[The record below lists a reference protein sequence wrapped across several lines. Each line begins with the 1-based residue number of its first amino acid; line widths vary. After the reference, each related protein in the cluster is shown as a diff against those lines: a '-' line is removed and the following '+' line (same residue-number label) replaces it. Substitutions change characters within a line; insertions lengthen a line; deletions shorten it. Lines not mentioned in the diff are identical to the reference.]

1 MMEEISAHFYKHK
14 IIMKRRPA
22 DLAWIFLHP
31 LIGLLS
37 IGLLVFFI
45 ISKGAPIDS
54 MLFVF
59 VGVTMWNF
67 YDLSQRAITYAIT
80 MDIWNTCLKHGFS
93 GKSAVK
99 HFIVGNSI
107 FGLYSSTIAFV
118 LVGVIGFFIF
128 GFNIFAAGPYLLNLF
143 TVFVFA
149 ISIGLMIDALMLAYG
164 EKYLSLVWML
174 TGLVMI
180 FSGVYYPVGIL
191 PHPISDI
198 AYALPS
204 THAINSMRSALM
216 GTGSEL
222 IEFGVGFGISLI
234 YFSVGCFLFSKG
246 LKKGY
251 TNGTITKY

>member
-118 LVGVIGFFIF
+118 LVGVVGFFLF
-128 GFNIFAAGPYLLNLF
+128 GFNIFAAGPYLMNLL
-143 TVFVFA
+143 TVFIFA
-149 ISIGLMIDALMLAYG
+149 VAIGLMIDSLMLAQG
-164 EKYLSLVWML
+164 EKYLSLVWMV
-174 TGLVMI
+174 TGIVMI
-180 FSGVYYPVGIL
+180 FSGVYYPVWIL

-198 AYALPS
+198 SYALPS
-204 THAINSMRSALM
+204 THAINSIRSFLT
-216 GTGSEL
+216 GTGSPL
-222 IEFGVGFGISLI
+222 IEFGAGILISFVYLGAGI
-234 YFSVGCFLFSKG
+234 YFFKRG
-246 LKKGY
+246 LKK
-251 TNGTITKY
+251 